1 MSDTHTS
8 HADVVKRLK
17 RAGGH
22 LQKTISMIEDGRPC
36 VDVAQQLH
44 AVSRAIEQAK
54 RVFIHDH
61 IDHCLEGSTGAKD
74 DRAQLVAEFREI
86 SKYL

>member
-1 MSDTHTS
+1 MKHES
-8 HADVVKRLK
+8 HADIIKRLK
-17 RAGGH
+17 RASGH
-22 LQKTISMIEDGRPC
+22 LQKTIRMIEEGRAC

-44 AVSRAIEQAK
+44 AVNKAVEQAK

-61 IDHCLEGSTGAKD
+61 IDHCLESSAEKSKD
-74 DRAQLVAEFREI
+74 QTVLISEFREI

>member
-1 MSDTHTS
+1 MEHES
-8 HADVVKRLK
+8 HGDVVKRLK
-17 RAGGH
+17 RASGH

-44 AVSRAIEQAK
+44 AVSKAIEQAK

-61 IDHCLEGSTGAKD
+61 IDHCLEGSAAAPKD
-74 DRAQLVAEFREI
+74 QTQLVAEFREI

>member
-1 MSDTHTS
+1 MKHES
-8 HADVVKRLK
+8 HDNVVKRLK
-17 RAGGH
+17 RASGH

-44 AVSRAIEQAK
+44 AVSKAIEQAK

-61 IDHCLEGSTGAKD
+61 IDHCLESSTTEQKD
-74 DRAQLVAEFREI
+74 QSLLVAEFREI

>member
-1 MSDTHTS
+1 MSHTTHV
-8 HADVVKRLK
+8 DVVKRLK

-44 AVSRAIEQAK
+44 AVSKAIEQAK

-61 IDHCLEGSTGAKD
+61 IDHCLEGSAGEARD
-74 DRAQLVAEFREI
+74 QAQLVAEFREI

>member
-1 MSDTHTS
+1 MKHETH
-8 HADVVKRLK
+8 DNVVKRLK
-17 RAGGH
+17 RASGH

-44 AVSRAIEQAK
+44 AVSKAIEQAK

-61 IDHCLEGSTGAKD
+61 IDHCLENSTTEQKD
-74 DRAQLVAEFREI
+74 QSLLMAEFREI

>member
-1 MSDTHTS
+1 MQHETHS
-8 HADVVKRLK
+8 DVVKRLK
-17 RAGGH
+17 RASGH
-22 LQKTISMIEDGRPC
+22 LQKTISMIEDGRSC

-44 AVSRAIEQAK
+44 AVSKAIEQAK

-61 IDHCLEGSTGAKD
+61 IDHCLEGSASERMEK
-74 DRAQLVAEFREI
+74 AQLVAEFREI

>member
-1 MSDTHTS
+1 MKHSTHD
-8 HADVVKRLK
+8 DVVKRLK
-17 RAGGH
+17 RAAGH
-22 LQKTISMIEDGRPC
+22 LNKTISMIEAERPC

-54 RVFIHDH
+54 RTFIHDH
-61 IDHCLEGSTGAKD
+61 IDHCLEGSTGD
-74 DRAQLVAEFREI
+74 MPDRAELVAEFREI

>member
-1 MSDTHTS
+1 MEHES
-8 HADVVKRLK
+8 HGDVVKRLK
-17 RAGGH
+17 RASGH
-22 LQKTISMIEDGRPC
+22 LQKTIAMIEDGRAC

-44 AVSRAIEQAK
+44 AVSKAIEQAK

-61 IDHCLEGSTGAKD
+61 IDHCLEGGASDPAGQKRLIAD
-74 DRAQLVAEFREI
+74 FREI